1 MTPAKP
7 EKFEFDLCLV
17 LEYISLII
25 KCLIYNKYTNYLIT
39 KLLIKV
45 KLINKIRFLDS
56 LTVTVEDNISPV
68 LTCPS
73 DRNEDVDLFDNF
85 TIPDYTGLATVSD
98 NCTASPLL
106 SQLPVAGTVVNGVG
120 TIHTITITAT
130 DSEGNSSQ
138 CSFDITLVDPF
149 TLSITCPGDQTE
161 DLDLNCDFVLPDY
174 TSLAS
179 TTGAVSVDQLPAI
192 GTIVSGH
199 GTVVEITLIALDGGG
214 ATEQC
219 TFDVNLEDNIAPTAS
234 NPAPINVQCASDV
247 PAPDVSVVTDEAD
260 NCSTDPV
267 VAHVSDVS
275 DGNSCPETITR
286 TYSVTDD
293 CGNSINV
300 VQTITIDDDTDP
312 TASNPAP
319 INVQCASDV
328 PAPDV
333 SVVTDEADN
342 CSTDPVVAHVSDVSD
357 GNSCPETIT
366 RTYSVTDDCGN
377 SINVVQTI
385 TIDDDTDPTA
395 SNPAPINVQCA
406 SDVPAPDVSVVT
418 DEADNCSTDPVVAHV
433 SDVSDG
439 NSCPETITRT
449 YSVTDD
455 CGNSINV
462 VQTITI
468 DDDTNPTASNPAP
481 VNVQCI
487 GDVPAADIT
496 DVQNAADNCTA
507 NPVVA
512 HVSDVSDGNSCPEV
526 ITRTYSVTDDCGNSI
541 NVSQTITID
550 DNTDPT
556 ADPLPAID
564 VQCAADVPAVDIND
578 VQNAADNCT
587 ANPVVAHVSDVS
599 DGNSCPET
607 ITRTYSVTDDCGNSI
622 NVVQTITIDDDT
634 DPTASNPAP
643 INGQCASDVPAPDV
657 SVVTDEADNCT
668 SDPVVAHVSDVS
680 DGNSCP
686 ETITRTYS
694 VTDDCGNSI
703 NVSQTITIDDDTD
716 PTADP
721 LPAID
726 VQCAADVPAVDI
738 NDVQNAADNC
748 TANPVVVHVSDV
760 SDGNNCP
767 EVITRTYSVTD
778 DCGNS
783 INVVQTITIDDDT
796 DPTADPLPA
805 IDVQC
810 AADVPAVD
818 ITDVQNAADNCTA
831 NPVVAH
837 VSDVSDGNTCPE
849 VITRTYSVTDD
860 CGNSINVVQTIS
872 IDDDTDPT
880 ADPLPAIDVQCAAD
894 VPAVDIND
902 VQNAADNCTAN
913 PVVAHVSDV
922 SDGNSCPETITRTY
936 SVTDDCGN
944 SINVSQTITID
955 DDTDPV
961 AICKDITVPLDG
973 TGNVSIV
980 AADIDFNSSD
990 NCGIVSRSIDIS
1002 DFDCDDLGP
1011 NLVEL
1016 TVTDACGNS
1025 STCTSTVT
1033 VEDNI
1038 SPVLTCPS
1046 DRNEDVDLFDN
1057 FTIPDY
1063 TSLATVSDNCTASPL
1078 LSQLPVAGTVVNGV
1092 GTIHTI
1098 TITATDSEGNSSQCS
1113 FDITLVDPFTLSI
1126 TCPGDQTEDLDLNCD
1141 FVLPDYTSL
1150 ASTTGAVSVDQ
1161 LPAIGTIVSGHGTAV
1176 EITLIAL
1183 DGGGATEQCT
1193 FDVNLEDNI
1202 APTASNPAP
1211 INVQCASDV
1220 PAPDVSVVTDEADNC
1235 STDPVVAHVSDV
1247 SDGNT
1252 CPEVITRTYSVTDDC
1267 GNSINVV
1274 QTITIDDDTDP
1285 TASNPAPIN
1294 VQCASDVPAPDVSV
1308 VTDEA
1313 DNCSTDPVV
1322 AHVSDVSDGN
1332 SCPETITRTYSVT
1345 DDCGNSINVVQTI
1358 TIDDD
1363 TDPTASNPAPI
1374 NVQCASDV
1382 PAPDVSVVTDEA
1394 DNCSTDPLVVH
1405 VSDVSDGNSCPET
1418 ITRTYSVTD
1427 DCGNSINV
1435 SQTITID
1442 DDTDPTA
1449 DPLPA
1454 IDVQCAADVP
1464 AVDINDVQ
1472 NAADNCT
1479 ANPVVAHVSD
1489 VSDGNSCPETI
1500 TRTYS
1505 VTDDCGNSI
1514 NVVQTI
1520 TIDDDTDPT
1529 ADPLPAIDVQC
1540 AADVPAVDIND
1551 VQNAAD
1557 NCTANPVVAHV
1568 SDVSDG
1574 NSCPETITRTYS
1586 VTDDCGNS
1594 INVVQTITIDDD
1606 TDPTADPLTA
1616 IDVQCTADVPAV
1628 DITDVQNA
1636 ADNCTTN
1643 PVVAHVSDVSDG
1655 NSCPETITRTYSVT
1669 DDCGNSINVSQTI
1682 TIDDDTDPTAS
1693 NPAPINVQC
1702 ASDVPAPDVSVVT
1715 DEADNCSTDP
1725 VVAHVSDVSDGN
1737 SCPEVITRTYSVT
1750 DDCGNSINV
1759 SQTITIDDDT
1769 DPTADP
1775 LPAIDVQCAA
1785 DLPAVD
1791 INDVQ
1796 NAADNCTANPV
1807 VAHVSDVSDGNTCPE
1822 VITRTYSVTDD
1833 CGNSINV
1840 VQTITIDDDTDPTAD
1855 PLPAIDVQCA
1865 ADVPAVDINDVQ
1877 NAADNCT
1884 ANPVVAHVSDVSD
1897 GNSCPETITRT
1908 YSVTDDCGNSIN
1920 VVQTITIDDD
1930 TDPTADPL
1938 APIAVQCAADVPP
1951 ADINDLQNVVD
1962 NCSTDPV
1969 VVHVGDE
1976 SDGNSCPEVITRIYS
1991 VTDDCGNSINVVQT
2005 ITIDDD
2011 TDPTADPLPAIDV
2024 QCAADVPAVDI
2035 NDVQNAADNCTANPV
2050 VAHVSDVSDGNTCP
2064 EVITRT
2070 YSVTDDCGNSIEVVQ
2085 TITLNDDTDPTADP
2099 LPAIDVQCAA
2109 DLPAVDINDVQNAAD
2124 NCTANPVVAHVSD
2137 VSDGNSCPE
2146 VITRTYSV
2154 TDDCGNSIN
2163 VSQTITIDDDTD
2175 PTASNPAPINV
2186 QCASDVPA
2194 PDVSVVTDQADNC
2207 STDPVVVHVSDVS
2220 DGNTCPEVITRTYS
2234 VTDDCGN
2241 SINVSQTITIDDD
2254 TDPVAICKDI
2264 TVPLD
2269 GTGNV
2274 SIVAAD
2280 IDFNSSDNCGIVSR
2294 SIDISDFDCDDLG
2307 SNLVELTVTDA
2318 CGNSSTCTSTVTVED
2333 NISPVLTCP
2342 SDRNEDVDLFDN
2354 FTIPDYTSLATVS
2367 DNCTASPLLSQL
2379 PVAGMV
2385 VNGVGTIH
2393 TITITAT
2400 DSEGNSSQCSFD
2412 ITLVDPF
2419 TLSITC
2425 PGDQTEDLDLN
2436 CDFVLPDYTSLA
2448 STTGAVSVDQLPAIG
2463 TIVSGHGTAVEI
2475 TLIALDGGGATEQ
2488 CTFDVNLEDNIA
2500 PTASN
2505 PAPINVQCASDVPAP
2520 DVSVVTDEADNC
2532 STDPVVVHVS
2542 DVSDGNSCPE
2552 TITRTYSV
2560 TDDCGNSINVVQT
2573 ITIDDDTDPTA
2584 DPLPAIDV
2592 QCAADVPAVDIND
2605 VQNAAD
2611 NCTANP
2617 VVAHVSDVSDGNSCP
2632 ETITRTYSVTDDCGN
2647 SINVVQTI
2655 TIDDDTDPTASNP
2668 APINVQCASDVP
2680 APDVSVVTD
2689 EADNCT
2695 TDPVV
2700 AHVSDV
2706 SDGNTCPEVITRTY
2720 SVTDDCG
2727 NSINV
2732 VQTITIDDDTDPT
2745 ASNPAPINVQCA
2757 SDVPAPDVSV
2767 VTDEADN
2774 CSTDPVVAHVSDVSD
2789 GNSCP
2794 EVITRTYSV
2803 TDDCGNSI
2811 NVSQTITI
2819 DDDTDPTADPLPAID
2834 VQCAADLPAVDI
2846 NDVQNAADNCTANPV
2861 VAHVSDVSDG
2871 NTCPEVITRTYS
2883 VTDDCGNSIN
2893 VVQTITIDD
2902 DTDPTADPLPAIDV
2916 QCAADVPTVD
2926 INDVQ
2931 NAADNC
2937 TANPVVAHVSDVSD
2951 GNSCPET
2958 ITRTYSVTD
2967 DCGNSINV
2975 VQTITIDDD
2984 TDPTADP
2991 LAPIAVQCAADVPP
3005 ADINDLQN
3013 VVDNCST
3020 DPVVVHVGDESD
3032 GNSCPEVITRIYSV
3046 TDDCGN
3052 SINVVQTITI
3062 DDDTDPIFNED
3073 LPIDVTEECDAVTPP
3088 VILTA
3093 TDNCDSD
3100 VTVSFTEE
3108 RTDDSCEDTY
3118 TLTRTWV
3125 AEDNCGN
3132 RTSYTQIVTVEDNTA
3147 PVAIC
3152 KDTNIF
3158 LDFNGLASIQPSDI
3172 DEGSF
3177 DNCSIESITVS
3188 QLTFDCTDIGV
3199 NEVTLTVADNCGNTS
3214 TCEAI
3219 VTVLDTIVPTI
3230 ICAPDI
3236 YKEADLGV
3244 CETFVNVVAP
3254 ETNDI
3259 CGVASVTNDYNY
3271 TADASDVYPVGTTT
3285 ITWTVIDAAGN
3296 TATCTQNII
3305 VTDNENPTITCA
3317 ADQSQTADAGV
3328 CEAAVIVIAPTTADN
3343 CAVATVE
3350 NDYNGT
3356 ADASGTYPVGTT
3368 TVTWTVTDNS
3378 GNTAACSQDI
3388 TVTDDELPT
3397 ITCAANQSQTA
3408 DAGVC
3413 QAEVTVVAPVTTD
3426 NCGVASVINDFNGT
3440 ADASGTYPVGTTTV
3454 TWTATDNSG
3463 NIATCTQ
3470 DITVTDDEN
3479 PTINCATDQS
3489 QTADA
3494 GLCYAAVSV
3503 VAPVT
3508 ADNCGVD
3515 IVLNDYNGTENAS
3528 DTYPVG
3534 ATTVIWTV
3542 TDINGQVATCSQIIT
3557 VTDDE
3562 IPTFTAPEDITIYSD
3577 LDCNYNAD
3585 PAITGDVIDEA
3596 DNCEVD
3602 EATYSDEIDTTDPC
3616 AILILRTWSLVDN
3629 SGNPATNQQ
3638 QIITVLDTIPPT
3650 ASNPEPLVLQ
3660 CISEVPTPDIN
3671 VVTDEADNCTEK
3683 PIVAFVS
3690 DEVDDNNP
3698 PEMVIRT
3705 YSVTD
3710 DCGNSILVNQTITI
3724 NDNTPP
3730 EAICQSISVN
3740 LDEDGLA
3747 SIEPADIDGGSSDNC
3762 SEVFLEASPLN
3773 FDCSNV
3779 GVNEVTLTVTDFS
3792 GNSSSCTTLVI
3803 VNDVDAPILT
3813 CPDNQELFIG
3823 SGCQV
3828 ELPDY
3833 SNFLSIEE
3841 NCGIKSIDQIP
3852 SAGTIFTPSETGIY
3866 PITFLVIDVNGLRST
3881 CSFDVEVRDLEAFNI
3896 IDVEYTDVT
3905 CSGDSDATIT
3915 VITTGGPSG
3924 LNYFISSDV
3933 FNDSNTTGI
3942 FTDLMPGNYTISV
3955 ENINGCETI
3964 WPEIIEINNPVVLEA
3979 EIETV
3984 DVNCFGQSNGKIT
3997 IIASGGVPAYE
4008 YRINSGIW
4016 QTDNEFEDLEAGD
4029 YIVEIRDFNGCNILS
4044 ESSIFQPELLEITD
4058 VEVLNVETCNGD
4070 STGSISIFAQGG
4082 TGLLT
4087 YTLSWEDSFETNIN
4101 GIFSDLPAGSY
4112 FVGVTDENGC
4122 EAGFS
4127 SPFIIEEPIGILIVD
4142 LNITNV
4148 TQCIGVPDGSINIE
4162 AIGGEGELEYSI
4174 DGGINWLNHGLITSL
4189 DIGSYIVM
4197 VQDELG
4203 CIISYEN
4210 NPVIVNGPD
4219 PLIIESIIAFNNT
4232 CYQSNDGRII
4242 INAPDATEYSIN
4254 DGFDWQTSPVFEN
4267 LSAGEYQVSVK
4278 GDNGCA
4284 FDYEELISILE
4295 PEEIVIDEVII
4306 TDLSC
4311 DGDLGTIDIRIAS
4324 NPSQI
4329 LYSIDGG
4336 TTFSDDPLFEDLPAG
4351 KYNIILSSGIDC
4363 NVPFEGNPVVVGND
4377 NVFPIDISIN
4387 SGDAICTFSDIYLE
4401 AQANGATQYNWS
4413 TGDVGSVT
4421 IVQSNTAG
4429 PQLYWCEVLR
4439 NDGCINTDTIEVNF
4453 NPMPVVDIVLENE
4466 QVAYCL
4472 QQEVYLAATSTSE
4485 TVSYYWPAY
4494 GISEDRITVV
4504 SSEEGSVE
4512 YIVEA
4517 ENEFLCVNKDT
4528 ITIEY
4533 ESCIS
4538 ESTSINIEIY
4548 PSPTNGLFNLRI
4560 KGAKEEMEIFIYD
4573 AIGHEI
4579 SSRLIENNKL
4589 SILELSFDL
4598 SNRAT
4603 GVYYVK
4609 VSQGKEQS
4617 AVKEVVKIKM

>member
-1 MTPAKP
+1 
-7 EKFEFDLCLV
+7 
-17 LEYISLII
+17 
-25 KCLIYNKYTNYLIT
+25 
-39 KLLIKV
+39 
-45 KLINKIRFLDS
+45 
-56 LTVTVEDNISPV
+56 
-68 LTCPS
+68 
-73 DRNEDVDLFDNF
+73 
-85 TIPDYTGLATVSD
+85 
-98 NCTASPLL
+98 
-106 SQLPVAGTVVNGVG
+106 
-120 TIHTITITAT
+120 
-130 DSEGNSSQ
+130 
-138 CSFDITLVDPF
+138 
-149 TLSITCPGDQTE
+149 
-161 DLDLNCDFVLPDY
+161 
-174 TSLAS
+174 
-179 TTGAVSVDQLPAI
+179 
-192 GTIVSGH
+192 
-199 GTVVEITLIALDGGG
+199 
-214 ATEQC
+214 
-219 TFDVNLEDNIAPTAS
+219 
-234 NPAPINVQCASDV
+234 
-247 PAPDVSVVTDEAD
+247 
-260 NCSTDPV
+260 
-267 VAHVSDVS
+267 
-275 DGNSCPETITR
+275 
-286 TYSVTDD
+286 
-293 CGNSINV
+293 
-300 VQTITIDDDTDP
+300 
-312 TASNPAP
+312 
-319 INVQCASDV
+319 
-328 PAPDV
+328 
-333 SVVTDEADN
+333 
-342 CSTDPVVAHVSDVSD
+342 
-357 GNSCPETIT
+357 
-366 RTYSVTDDCGN
+366 
-377 SINVVQTI
+377 
-385 TIDDDTDPTA
+385 
-395 SNPAPINVQCA
+395 
-406 SDVPAPDVSVVT
+406 
-418 DEADNCSTDPVVAHV
+418 
-433 SDVSDG
+433 
-439 NSCPETITRT
+439 
-449 YSVTDD
+449 
-455 CGNSINV
+455 
-462 VQTITI
+462 
-468 DDDTNPTASNPAP
+468 
-481 VNVQCI
+481 
-487 GDVPAADIT
+487 
-496 DVQNAADNCTA
+496 
-507 NPVVA
+507 
-512 HVSDVSDGNSCPEV
+512 
-526 ITRTYSVTDDCGNSI
+526 
-541 NVSQTITID
+541 
-550 DNTDPT
+550 
-556 ADPLPAID
+556 
-564 VQCAADVPAVDIND
+564 
-578 VQNAADNCT
+578 
-587 ANPVVAHVSDVS
+587 
-599 DGNSCPET
+599 
-607 ITRTYSVTDDCGNSI
+607 
-622 NVVQTITIDDDT
+622 
-634 DPTASNPAP
+634 
-643 INGQCASDVPAPDV
+643 
-657 SVVTDEADNCT
+657 
-668 SDPVVAHVSDVS
+668 
-680 DGNSCP
+680 
-686 ETITRTYS
+686 
-694 VTDDCGNSI
+694 
-703 NVSQTITIDDDTD
+703 
-716 PTADP
+716 
-721 LPAID
+721 
-726 VQCAADVPAVDI
+726 
-738 NDVQNAADNC
+738 
-748 TANPVVVHVSDV
+748 
-760 SDGNNCP
+760 
-767 EVITRTYSVTD
+767 
-778 DCGNS
+778 
-783 INVVQTITIDDDT
+783 
-796 DPTADPLPA
+796 
-805 IDVQC
+805 
-810 AADVPAVD
+810 
-818 ITDVQNAADNCTA
+818 
-831 NPVVAH
+831 
-837 VSDVSDGNTCPE
+837 
-849 VITRTYSVTDD
+849 
-860 CGNSINVVQTIS
+860 
-872 IDDDTDPT
+872 
-880 ADPLPAIDVQCAAD
+880 
-894 VPAVDIND
+894 
-902 VQNAADNCTAN
+902 
-913 PVVAHVSDV
+913 
-922 SDGNSCPETITRTY
+922 
-936 SVTDDCGN
+936 
-944 SINVSQTITID
+944 
-955 DDTDPV
+955 
-961 AICKDITVPLDG
+961 
-973 TGNVSIV
+973 
-980 AADIDFNSSD
+980 
-990 NCGIVSRSIDIS
+990 
-1002 DFDCDDLGP
+1002 
-1011 NLVEL
+1011 
-1016 TVTDACGNS
+1016 
-1025 STCTSTVT
+1025 
-1033 VEDNI
+1033 
-1038 SPVLTCPS
+1038 
-1046 DRNEDVDLFDN
+1046 
-1057 FTIPDY
+1057 
-1063 TSLATVSDNCTASPL
+1063 
-1078 LSQLPVAGTVVNGV
+1078 
-1092 GTIHTI
+1092 
-1098 TITATDSEGNSSQCS
+1098 
-1113 FDITLVDPFTLSI
+1113 
-1126 TCPGDQTEDLDLNCD
+1126 
-1141 FVLPDYTSL
+1141 
-1150 ASTTGAVSVDQ
+1150 
-1161 LPAIGTIVSGHGTAV
+1161 
-1176 EITLIAL
+1176 
-1183 DGGGATEQCT
+1183 
-1193 FDVNLEDNI
+1193 
-1202 APTASNPAP
+1202 
-1211 INVQCASDV
+1211 
-1220 PAPDVSVVTDEADNC
+1220 
-1235 STDPVVAHVSDV
+1235 
-1247 SDGNT
+1247 
-1252 CPEVITRTYSVTDDC
+1252 
-1267 GNSINVV
+1267 
-1274 QTITIDDDTDP
+1274 
-1285 TASNPAPIN
+1285 
-1294 VQCASDVPAPDVSV
+1294 
-1308 VTDEA
+1308 
-1313 DNCSTDPVV
+1313 
-1322 AHVSDVSDGN
+1322 
-1332 SCPETITRTYSVT
+1332 
-1345 DDCGNSINVVQTI
+1345 
-1358 TIDDD
+1358 
-1363 TDPTASNPAPI
+1363 
-1374 NVQCASDV
+1374 
-1382 PAPDVSVVTDEA
+1382 
-1394 DNCSTDPLVVH
+1394 
-1405 VSDVSDGNSCPET
+1405 
-1418 ITRTYSVTD
+1418 
-1427 DCGNSINV
+1427 
-1435 SQTITID
+1435 
-1442 DDTDPTA
+1442 
-1449 DPLPA
+1449 
-1454 IDVQCAADVP
+1454 
-1464 AVDINDVQ
+1464 
-1472 NAADNCT
+1472 
-1479 ANPVVAHVSD
+1479 
-1489 VSDGNSCPETI
+1489 
-1500 TRTYS
+1500 
-1505 VTDDCGNSI
+1505 
-1514 NVVQTI
+1514 
-1520 TIDDDTDPT
+1520 
-1529 ADPLPAIDVQC
+1529 
-1540 AADVPAVDIND
+1540 
-1551 VQNAAD
+1551 
-1557 NCTANPVVAHV
+1557 
-1568 SDVSDG
+1568 
-1574 NSCPETITRTYS
+1574 
-1586 VTDDCGNS
+1586 
-1594 INVVQTITIDDD
+1594 
-1606 TDPTADPLTA
+1606 
-1616 IDVQCTADVPAV
+1616 
-1628 DITDVQNA
+1628 
-1636 ADNCTTN
+1636 
-1643 PVVAHVSDVSDG
+1643 
-1655 NSCPETITRTYSVT
+1655 
-1669 DDCGNSINVSQTI
+1669 
-1682 TIDDDTDPTAS
+1682 
-1693 NPAPINVQC
+1693 
-1702 ASDVPAPDVSVVT
+1702 
-1715 DEADNCSTDP
+1715 
-1725 VVAHVSDVSDGN
+1725 
-1737 SCPEVITRTYSVT
+1737 
-1750 DDCGNSINV
+1750 
-1759 SQTITIDDDT
+1759 
-1769 DPTADP
+1769 
-1775 LPAIDVQCAA
+1775 
-1785 DLPAVD
+1785 
-1791 INDVQ
+1791 
-1796 NAADNCTANPV
+1796 
-1807 VAHVSDVSDGNTCPE
+1807 
-1822 VITRTYSVTDD
+1822 
-1833 CGNSINV
+1833 
-1840 VQTITIDDDTDPTAD
+1840 
-1855 PLPAIDVQCA
+1855 
-1865 ADVPAVDINDVQ
+1865 
-1877 NAADNCT
+1877 
-1884 ANPVVAHVSDVSD
+1884 
-1897 GNSCPETITRT
+1897 
-1908 YSVTDDCGNSIN
+1908 
-1920 VVQTITIDDD
+1920 
-1930 TDPTADPL
+1930 
-1938 APIAVQCAADVPP
+1938 
-1951 ADINDLQNVVD
+1951 
-1962 NCSTDPV
+1962 
-1969 VVHVGDE
+1969 
-1976 SDGNSCPEVITRIYS
+1976 
-1991 VTDDCGNSINVVQT
+1991 
-2005 ITIDDD
+2005 
-2011 TDPTADPLPAIDV
+2011 
-2024 QCAADVPAVDI
+2024 
-2035 NDVQNAADNCTANPV
+2035 
-2050 VAHVSDVSDGNTCP
+2050 
-2064 EVITRT
+2064 
-2070 YSVTDDCGNSIEVVQ
+2070 
-2085 TITLNDDTDPTADP
+2085 
-2099 LPAIDVQCAA
+2099 
-2109 DLPAVDINDVQNAAD
+2109 
-2124 NCTANPVVAHVSD
+2124 
-2137 VSDGNSCPE
+2137 
-2146 VITRTYSV
+2146 
-2154 TDDCGNSIN
+2154 
-2163 VSQTITIDDDTD
+2163 
-2175 PTASNPAPINV
+2175 
-2186 QCASDVPA
+2186 
-2194 PDVSVVTDQADNC
+2194 
-2207 STDPVVVHVSDVS
+2207 
-2220 DGNTCPEVITRTYS
+2220 
-2234 VTDDCGN
+2234 
-2241 SINVSQTITIDDD
+2241 
-2254 TDPVAICKDI
+2254 
-2264 TVPLD
+2264 
-2269 GTGNV
+2269 
-2274 SIVAAD
+2274 
-2280 IDFNSSDNCGIVSR
+2280 
-2294 SIDISDFDCDDLG
+2294 
-2307 SNLVELTVTDA
+2307 
-2318 CGNSSTCTSTVTVED
+2318 
-2333 NISPVLTCP
+2333 
-2342 SDRNEDVDLFDN
+2342 
-2354 FTIPDYTSLATVS
+2354 
-2367 DNCTASPLLSQL
+2367 
-2379 PVAGMV
+2379 
-2385 VNGVGTIH
+2385 
-2393 TITITAT
+2393 
-2400 DSEGNSSQCSFD
+2400 
-2412 ITLVDPF
+2412 
-2419 TLSITC
+2419 
-2425 PGDQTEDLDLN
+2425 
-2436 CDFVLPDYTSLA
+2436 
-2448 STTGAVSVDQLPAIG
+2448 
-2463 TIVSGHGTAVEI
+2463 
-2475 TLIALDGGGATEQ
+2475 
-2488 CTFDVNLEDNIA
+2488 
-2500 PTASN
+2500 
-2505 PAPINVQCASDVPAP
+2505 
-2520 DVSVVTDEADNC
+2520 
-2532 STDPVVVHVS
+2532 
-2542 DVSDGNSCPE
+2542 
-2552 TITRTYSV
+2552 
-2560 TDDCGNSINVVQT
+2560 
-2573 ITIDDDTDPTA
+2573 
-2584 DPLPAIDV
+2584 
-2592 QCAADVPAVDIND
+2592 
-2605 VQNAAD
+2605 
-2611 NCTANP
+2611 
-2617 VVAHVSDVSDGNSCP
+2617 
-2632 ETITRTYSVTDDCGN
+2632 
-2647 SINVVQTI
+2647 
-2655 TIDDDTDPTASNP
+2655 
-2668 APINVQCASDVP
+2668 
-2680 APDVSVVTD
+2680 
-2689 EADNCT
+2689 
-2695 TDPVV
+2695 
-2700 AHVSDV
+2700 
-2706 SDGNTCPEVITRTY
+2706 
-2720 SVTDDCG
+2720 
-2727 NSINV
+2727 
-2732 VQTITIDDDTDPT
+2732 
-2745 ASNPAPINVQCA
+2745 
-2757 SDVPAPDVSV
+2757 
-2767 VTDEADN
+2767 
-2774 CSTDPVVAHVSDVSD
+2774 
-2789 GNSCP
+2789 
-2794 EVITRTYSV
+2794 
-2803 TDDCGNSI
+2803 
-2811 NVSQTITI
+2811 
-2819 DDDTDPTADPLPAID
+2819 
-2834 VQCAADLPAVDI
+2834 
-2846 NDVQNAADNCTANPV
+2846 
-2861 VAHVSDVSDG
+2861 
-2871 NTCPEVITRTYS
+2871 
-2883 VTDDCGNSIN
+2883 
-2893 VVQTITIDD
+2893 
-2902 DTDPTADPLPAIDV
+2902 
-2916 QCAADVPTVD
+2916 
-2926 INDVQ
+2926 
-2931 NAADNC
+2931 
-2937 TANPVVAHVSDVSD
+2937 
-2951 GNSCPET
+2951 
-2958 ITRTYSVTD
+2958 
-2967 DCGNSINV
+2967 V